1 MKTMKTLFGL
11 GALMG
16 SGLLAYAWGAERPLM
31 RLKSYR
37 LRWSLGA
44 DLNILHLS
52 DQHLGPSN
60 WIQRVRLA
68 QLEAMLPLLDP
79 DIILFGGDFLHNN
92 EGLTAV
98 ERLLQMLPPARLGI
112 YAVLGNHDYA
122 VYSYGELFRNMAR
135 SVSEAASPQHKLS
148 ALVAEAGELGQLA
161 WDIYR
166 NQRLRFAAVP
176 NDTDELIRLL
186 TLYDVTLLHNRAV
199 PLPDHPHIWLAGV
212 DDLVEGEPDL
222 VRAFAEI
229 PDDAGVILLT
239 HNPDLAYEP
248 AAQRADLVFSGHT
261 HGGQVVLPGLGAIHT
276 QGTRLPRKH
285 AAGYFD
291 DLPGGG
297 QMIVSRGMGEST
309 PFRLGAPP
317 EMVWVEVVAGTTHP
331 V

>member
-16 SGLLAYAWGAERPLM
+16 GGLLAYAWGAERPLM

-37 LRWSLGA
+37 LRWTGGA
-44 DLNILHLS
+44 GLKILHLS
-52 DQHLGPSN
+52 DQHFGRGDWVQQLRFS
-60 WIQRVRLA
+60 
-68 QLEAMLPLLDP
+68 QLEAMLPILDP
-79 DIILFGGDFLHNN
+79 DIILFTGDFLHDNA
-92 EGLTAV
+92 GLAAT
-98 ERLLQMLPPARLGI
+98 ERLLQALPPAPLGM

-135 SVSEAASPQHKLS
+135 SVGEAATPERKLS
-148 ALVAEAGELGQLA
+148 ALTAEAGELGKLA

-166 NQRLRFAAVP
+166 NERLRFAAVP
-176 NDTDELIRLL
+176 NDTEELIRLL
-186 TLYDVTLLHNRAV
+186 SIYNVTLLHNRAV
-199 PLPDHPHIWLAGV
+199 PLPGHPPIWLAGV

-222 VRAFAEI
+222 AEALADI
-229 PDDAGVILLT
+229 PEDAGVILLT

-248 AAQRADLVFSGHT
+248 AAQRADLVFAGHT
-261 HGGQVVLPGLGAIHT
+261 HGGQVVLPRLGAIHT

-285 AAGYFD
+285 AAGYFN

-309 PFRLGAPP
+309 PFRLGSPP
-317 EMVWVEVVAGTTHP
+317 EIVWVEIQ
-331 V
+331 

>member
-11 GALMG
+11 GALMSG
-16 SGLLAYAWGAERPLM
+16 GLLAYAWGAERPQL

-37 LRWSLGA
+37 LAWPQGA
-44 DLNILHLS
+44 GLKILHLS
-52 DQHLGPSN
+52 DQHFGREN
-60 WIQRVRLA
+60 WVQQLRFS
-68 QLEAMLPLLDP
+68 QLEAMLPLFAP
-79 DIILFGGDFLHNN
+79 DIILFTGDFLHDDA
-92 EGLTAV
+92 GLAAV
-98 ERLLQMLPPARLGI
+98 ERMMQALPPARLGR

-135 SVSEAASPQHKLS
+135 SVGQAATPERKLS
-148 ALVAEAGELGQLA
+148 ALISEAGELGSLA
-161 WDIYR
+161 LDIYR
-166 NQRLRFAAVP
+166 NDRLRFAAAP
-176 NDTDELIRLL
+176 NNTAELVRLL
-186 TLYDVTLLHNRAV
+186 SLYDVTLLDNRAV
-199 PLPDHPHIWLAGV
+199 PLPGRPDIWIAGV

-222 VRAFAEI
+222 ARAMADI
-229 PDDAGVILLT
+229 PEEVGVILLT

-261 HGGQVVLPGLGAIHT
+261 HGGQVVLPWLGAIHT

-285 AAGYFD
+285 AAGYFN

-317 EMVWVEVVAGTTHP
+317 EMVWVEVVGTA
-331 V
+331 

>member
-11 GALMG
+11 GALMSG
-16 SGLLAYAWGAERPLM
+16 GLLAYAWGAERPQL

-37 LRWSLGA
+37 LAWPQGA
-44 DLNILHLS
+44 GLKILHLS
-52 DQHLGPSN
+52 DQHFGREN
-60 WIQRVRLA
+60 WVQQLRFS
-68 QLEAMLPLLDP
+68 QLEAMLPLFAP
-79 DIILFGGDFLHNN
+79 DIILFTGDFLHDDA
-92 EGLTAV
+92 GLAAV
-98 ERLLQMLPPARLGI
+98 ERMMQALPPARLGR

-135 SVSEAASPQHKLS
+135 SVGQAATPERKLS
-148 ALVAEAGELGQLA
+148 ALISEAGELGSLA
-161 WDIYR
+161 LDIYR
-166 NQRLRFAAVP
+166 NDRLRFAAAP
-176 NDTDELIRLL
+176 NNTAELVRLL
-186 TLYDVTLLHNRAV
+186 SLYDVTLLDNRAV
-199 PLPDHPHIWLAGV
+199 PLPGRPDIWIAGV

-222 VRAFAEI
+222 ARAMADI
-229 PDDAGVILLT
+229 PEEVGVILLT

-261 HGGQVVLPGLGAIHT
+261 HGGQVVLPWLGAIHT

-285 AAGYFD
+285 AAGYFN

-317 EMVWVEVVAGTTHP
+317 EMVWVEVV
-331 V
+331 

>member
-11 GALMG
+11 GALMSG
-16 SGLLAYAWGAERPLM
+16 GLLAYAWGAERPQL

-37 LRWSLGA
+37 LAWPQGA
-44 DLNILHLS
+44 GLKILHLS
-52 DQHLGPSN
+52 DQHFGREN
-60 WIQRVRLA
+60 WVQQLRFS
-68 QLEAMLPLLDP
+68 QLEAMLPLFDP
-79 DIILFGGDFLHNN
+79 DIILFTGDFLHDDA
-92 EGLTAV
+92 GLAAV
-98 ERLLQMLPPARLGI
+98 ERMMQALPPARLGR

-135 SVSEAASPQHKLS
+135 SVGQAATPERKLS
-148 ALVAEAGELGQLA
+148 ALISEAGELGSLA
-161 WDIYR
+161 LDIYR
-166 NQRLRFAAVP
+166 NDRLRFAAAP
-176 NDTDELIRLL
+176 NNTAELVRLL
-186 TLYDVTLLHNRAV
+186 SLYDVTLLDNRAV
-199 PLPDHPHIWLAGV
+199 PLPGRPDIWIAGV

-222 VRAFAEI
+222 ARAMADI
-229 PDDAGVILLT
+229 PEEVGVILLT

-261 HGGQVVLPGLGAIHT
+261 HGGQVVLPWLGAIHT

-285 AAGYFD
+285 AAGYFN

-317 EMVWVEVVAGTTHP
+317 EMVWVEVV
-331 V
+331 

>member
-1 MKTMKTLFGL
+1 MKTLKTFFGL

-16 SGLLAYAWGAERPLM
+16 GGLLAYAWGGERPLM
-31 RLKSYR
+31 RLRSYR
-37 LRWSLGA
+37 LRWSPGA
-44 DLNILHLS
+44 DLKILHLS
-52 DQHLGPSN
+52 DQHFGRDD
-60 WIQRVRLA
+60 WVQ
-68 QLEAMLPLLDP
+68 QLRFSQLQAMLPVLNP
-79 DIILFGGDFLHNN
+79 DIILFTGDFLHDDA
-92 EGLTAV
+92 GLIAV
-98 ERLLQMLPPARLGI
+98 ERLLQMLPPASLGM

-135 SVSEAASPQHKLS
+135 SVSDAATPERKLS
-148 ALVAEAGELGQLA
+148 ALAAETGELGRLA
-161 WDIYR
+161 WNIYR
-166 NQRLRFAAVP
+166 NERLRFAAVP

-186 TLYDVTLLHNRAV
+186 TLYDVTMLHNRAL
-199 PLPDHPHIWLAGV
+199 PLPGHPHIWLAGV

-222 VRAFAEI
+222 ARAFADI

-276 QGTRLPRKH
+276 QGTRLPRQH

-317 EMVWVEVVAGTTHP
+317 EIVWVEIQ
-331 V
+331 